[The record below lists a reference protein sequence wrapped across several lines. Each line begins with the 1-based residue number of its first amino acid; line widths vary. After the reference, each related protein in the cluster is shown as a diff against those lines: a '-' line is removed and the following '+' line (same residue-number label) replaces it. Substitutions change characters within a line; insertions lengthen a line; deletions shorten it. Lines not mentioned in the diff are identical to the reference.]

1 MLVRYKYKTPAK
13 AGIIYLFIT
22 SKKKASLSRFFGPAF
37 IMYVEWDSG
46 DYSARMRNEP
56 PPLDIT
62 SNVGEMISFHFV
74 TLSIKLNPY
83 KAPFLANNAKTTTRY
98 NAQESPCFKRLDR

>member
-1 MLVRYKYKTPAK
+1 ML
-13 AGIIYLFIT
+13 
-22 SKKKASLSRFFGPAF
+22 
-37 IMYVEWDSG
+37 
-46 DYSARMRNEP
+46 NEP
-56 PPLDIT
+56 SANTPHECGMNRHPLDIT